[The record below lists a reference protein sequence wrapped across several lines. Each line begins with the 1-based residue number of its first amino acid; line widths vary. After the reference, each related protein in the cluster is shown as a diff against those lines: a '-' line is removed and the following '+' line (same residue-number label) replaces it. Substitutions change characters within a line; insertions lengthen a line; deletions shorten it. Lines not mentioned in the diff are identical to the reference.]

1 MKLYR
6 ILEVELYEF
15 DPDTWPYYLRATRTN
30 STYEYSIR
38 VTGGPWTAVRPGAWI
53 RVKPEGLAVL
63 TPTERAAYFT
73 RAELRQTLNA
83 EHHAHYER
91 YHR

>member
-1 MKLYR
+1 
-6 ILEVELYEF
+6 
-15 DPDTWPYYLRATRTN
+15 
-30 STYEYSIR
+30 
-38 VTGGPWTAVRPGAWI
+38 VRPGAWI